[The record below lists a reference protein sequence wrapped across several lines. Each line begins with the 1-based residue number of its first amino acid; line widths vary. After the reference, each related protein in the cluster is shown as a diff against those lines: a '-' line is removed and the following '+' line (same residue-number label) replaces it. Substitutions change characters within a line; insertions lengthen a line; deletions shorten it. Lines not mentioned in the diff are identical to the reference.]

1 MKGNYSRSCSM
12 HRKIVSKTTIAAIV
26 VALIVWAVSCAIN
39 PVTHKR
45 ELMLLSAADEVEM
58 GRQTD
63 PQVIQTFGQYEDAE
77 LARYV
82 AALGKKLGAL
92 SHQPN
97 LAYSIKVLD
106 SPVVN
111 AFAVPGGYV
120 YLTRG
125 ILAYLNDEAELA
137 GVVAHEI
144 GHIAARHSAQQYS
157 RAQVAQLGLGLG
169 SMVSKTFSKYAGVAE
184 FGVGMLFLSFSR
196 DDERQA
202 DALGVEYSSKAGYD
216 ANHMANL
223 FVSLER
229 LNPGEAQGGLPGWF
243 STHPNPPDR
252 IAAIKR
258 DTQVWQAKIQQ
269 TKFAVNRDQYLKQ
282 IDGIVFGEDPRQGY
296 VEGNIFYHPQ
306 LRFQFPVPAGWKV
319 NNTASQ
325 VQMFNQEQN
334 AIILFSMAPEKS
346 PSAAADAF
354 INESKAAVIKSERTQ
369 VNGLQAHRIISD
381 VTTEQ
386 GIIRVMSYFIQKGQT
401 VYAFLGYTEQSRFNG
416 YSSIFEQ
423 TMGRFKNLTDA
434 SKINVKADRLA
445 VKKTTTQGSLRQ
457 ALQKF
462 GGPENKWEALA
473 IINGMQLG
481 DAVPNNTIIKLVV
494 K

>member
-1 MKGNYSRSCSM
+1 MSS
-12 HRKIVSKTTIAAIV
+12 
-26 VALIVWAVSCAIN
+26 
-39 PVTHKR
+39 
-45 ELMLLSAADEVEM
+45 ADELAM
-58 GRQTD
+58 GKQANPQILQTY
-63 PQVIQTFGQYEDAE
+63 GKYEDAD

-82 AALGKKLGAL
+82 SALGKKLGAL

-97 LAYSIKVLD
+97 LAYTIQVLD

-157 RAQVAQLGLGLG
+157 KVQFAQLGLGLG
-169 SMVSKTFSKYAGVAE
+169 SMLSKTFRKYAGVAE

-258 DTQVWQAKIQQ
+258 DTQEWRAKIQQ
-269 TKFAVNRDQYLKQ
+269 TKFAVNRDQYLRQ

-325 VQMFNQEQN
+325 VQMFNQDQN
-334 AIILFSMAPEKS
+334 AVILFSMAPEKS
-346 PSAAADAF
+346 PSAAAQAF
-354 INESKAAVIKSERTQ
+354 INESKAVVVKSERTQ
-369 VNGLQAHRIISD
+369 VNGLQAHRVISD

-386 GIIRVMSYFIQKGQT
+386 GVIRVMSYFIQKGQT
-401 VYAFLGYTEQSRFNG
+401 VYAFLGYTEQSRFNA
-416 YSSIFEQ
+416 YSSVFEQ

-434 SKINVKADRLA
+434 NKINVKADRLS
-445 VKKTTTQGSLRQ
+445 VKRTTTQGSLRQ

-481 DAVPNNTIIKLVV
+481 DAVPGNTIIKLVV

>member
-1 MKGNYSRSCSM
+1 MNR
-12 HRKIVSKTTIAAIV
+12 HPISKTILRALGVVLIA
-26 VALIVWAVSCAIN
+26 WAVSCAIN
-39 PVTHKR
+39 PVTGKK
-45 ELMLLSAADEVEM
+45 EFMLLSPADELAM
-58 GRQTD
+58 GQETD
-63 PQVIQTFGQYEDAE
+63 PQIVQTFGLYEDAD

-82 AALGKKLGAL
+82 SGIGNRLGAL

-97 LAYSIKVLD
+97 MAYSVKVLD

-157 RAQVAQLGLGLG
+157 KAQFAQLGLGLG
-169 SMVSKTFSKYAGVAE
+169 GLVSKTFRKYAGIAQL
-184 FGVGMLFLSFSR
+184 GVEMLFLSFSR
-196 DDERQA
+196 GDEREA

-216 ANHMANL
+216 SNHMANL

-252 IAAIKR
+252 IAAVKR
-258 DTQVWQAKIQQ
+258 DTLIWRDKISQ
-269 TKFAVNRDQYLKQ
+269 TQFVVNRDQYLKE

-296 VEGNIFYHPQ
+296 VEGNVFYHPE
-306 LRFQFPVPAGWKV
+306 LRIQFPVPPGWKV

-325 VQMFNQEQN
+325 VQMFNQEKN
-334 AIILFSMAPEKS
+334 AVILFSMAPEKT

-354 INESKAAVIKSERTQ
+354 LTESKAVVIKSEVAR
-369 VNGLQAHRIISD
+369 VNGMPANRIISD
-381 VTTEQ
+381 ITTEQ
-386 GIIRVMSYFIQKGQT
+386 GVIRVLSYFIQKDQT
-401 VYAFLGYTEQSRFNG
+401 VYVFLGYAEQARFDGQFSIFDQTMDRFNILSD
-416 YSSIFEQ
+416 SS
-423 TMGRFKNLTDA
+423 R
-434 SKINVKADRLA
+434 INVKPNRLS
-445 VKKTTTQGSLRQ
+445 VKRTTTQGSLSQ
-457 ALQKF
+457 ALQRF
-462 GGPENKWEALA
+462 GEPENRREVLA
-473 IINGMQLG
+473 IINGMKLD
-481 DAVPNNTIIKLVV
+481 DALPVNTFLKVVV

>member
-1 MKGNYSRSCSM
+1 MDR
-12 HRKIVSKTTIAAIV
+12 HIVSKTVAKVIV
-26 VALIVWAVSCAIN
+26 VALVVWAVSCALN
-39 PVTHKR
+39 PVTGKR
-45 ELMLLSAADEVEM
+45 ELMLMSSSDELAM
-58 GRQTD
+58 GQQTD
-63 PQVIQTFGQYEDAE
+63 PQIIQTFGQYEDAD

-125 ILAYLNDEAELA
+125 ILAYINDEAELA

-157 RAQVAQLGLGLG
+157 KAQVAQLGLGLG
-169 SMVSKTFSKYAGVAE
+169 AAVSKTFRKYAGIAQL
-184 FGVGMLFLSFSR
+184 GVEMLFMSFSR
-196 DDERQA
+196 SDEREA
-202 DALGVEYSSKAGYD
+202 DVLGVEYSSKAGYD
-216 ANHMANL
+216 SNHMANL

-243 STHPNPPDR
+243 STHPNPDDR

-258 DTQVWQAKIQQ
+258 DTQVWRDKIQQ
-269 TKFAVNRDQYLKQ
+269 TQFATNRAQYLKQ

-296 VEGNIFYHPQ
+296 VEGNIFYHPE

-319 NNTASQ
+319 NNTSSQ
-325 VQMFNQEQN
+325 VQMINQDQN
-334 AIILFSMAPEKS
+334 AVLLFSMAPEKT
-346 PSAAADAF
+346 PSAAANAF
-354 INESKAAVIKSERTQ
+354 INESKAVVVKSEGTK
-369 VNGLQAHRIISD
+369 VNGMPAHRIIAD
-381 VTTEQ
+381 IAMEQ
-386 GIIRVMSYFIQKGQT
+386 GTIRVMSYFIQKEKT
-401 VYAFLGYTEQSRFNG
+401 VYVFLGYTEQSRFG
-416 YSSIFEQ
+416 SYSSVFDQ
-423 TMGRFKNLTDA
+423 TIGRFKNLTD
-434 SKINVKADRLA
+434 SKKINVKADRLA
-445 VKKTTTQGSLRQ
+445 LKRTTTQGSLRQ
-457 ALQKF
+457 ALRKF
-462 GGPENKWEALA
+462 GGPEAKLEDLA
-473 IINGMQLG
+473 ILNGMKLD
-481 DAVPNNTIIKLVV
+481 DAIPGNTIIKVVV

>member
-1 MKGNYSRSCSM
+1 MDRQ
-12 HRKIVSKTTIAAIV
+12 IVSKTAVKAIV
-26 VALIVWAVSCAIN
+26 VVLMVWAISCAIN

-45 ELMLLSAADEVEM
+45 ELMLLSPADEVAM
-58 GRQTD
+58 GQQTD
-63 PQVIQTFGQYEDAE
+63 PQVIRTFGQYEDAD

-82 AALGKKLGAL
+82 TALGKKLGAL

-169 SMVSKTFSKYAGVAE
+169 TMVSKTFRKYASIAQ

-202 DALGVEYSSKAGYD
+202 DTLGVEYSSKAGYD

-252 IAAIKR
+252 IAAVKR
-258 DTQVWQAKIQQ
+258 DTQEWRAKIQRTQ
-269 TKFAVNRDQYLKQ
+269 FAVNRDQYLRQ

-334 AIILFSMAPEKS
+334 AVILFSMAPEKT

-354 INESKAAVIKSERTQ
+354 INESKAVVAKSERTQ
-369 VNGLQAHRIISD
+369 VNGMQAHRIISD

-386 GIIRVMSYFIQKGQT
+386 GLIRVLSYFIQKEKT
-401 VYAFLGYTEQSRFNG
+401 VYVFLGYTGQARFDG
-416 YSSIFEQ
+416 YFSVFDQ

-434 SKINVKADRLA
+434 NKINVKPDRLA
-445 VKKTTTQGSLRQ
+445 VKRTTTQGSLRQ
-457 ALQKF
+457 ALGKF
-462 GGPENKWEALA
+462 GRPEDKWEALA
-473 IINGMQLG
+473 IINGMKLD
-481 DAVPNNTIIKLVV
+481 DAVPGNTIIKVVV

>member
-1 MKGNYSRSCSM
+1 MIYK
-12 HRKIVSKTTIAAIV
+12 HIVSKTVVKAIIV
-26 VALIVWAVSCAIN
+26 VLMAGAVSCAIN

-45 ELMLLSAADEVEM
+45 ELMLLSPADELAM
-58 GRQTD
+58 GQQTD
-63 PQVIQTFGQYEDAE
+63 PQILQTFGRYEDAE

-82 AALGKKLGAL
+82 TALGKKLGAL
-92 SHQPN
+92 SHQPE
-97 LAYSIKVLD
+97 LDYSVKVLD
-106 SPVVN
+106 SAVVN

-125 ILAYLNDEAELA
+125 ILAYINDEAELA

-144 GHIAARHSAQQYS
+144 GHIASRHSAQQYS
-157 RAQVAQLGLGLG
+157 RAQIAQLGLGLG
-169 SMVSKTFSKYAGVAE
+169 GMISETFRKYAGLAQ
-184 FGVGMLFLSFSR
+184 FGVGMLFMSFSR
-196 DDERQA
+196 DMERQA

-229 LNPGEAQGGLPGWF
+229 LNPGEAQSGLPGWF

-258 DTQVWQAKIQQ
+258 DTLEWRSKIQQ
-269 TKFAVNRDQYLKQ
+269 NQFAVNRNQYLKQ
-282 IDGIVFGEDPRQGY
+282 LDRIVFGEDPRQGY
-296 VEGNIFYHPQ
+296 VESNIFFHPQ

-334 AIILFSMAPEKS
+334 AIILFSIAPEKS

-354 INESKAAVIKSERTQ
+354 VNESKAAVIKRERTK
-369 VNGLQAHRIISD
+369 VNGMEAHRIISD

-386 GIIRVMSYFIQKGQT
+386 GIIRVMSYFIQKNQT
-401 VYAFLGYTEQSRFNG
+401 VYVFLGYAEQARFDGYFSVFDQTMSRF
-416 YSSIFEQ
+416 
-423 TMGRFKNLTDA
+423 KKLTD
-434 SKINVKADRLA
+434 SNKINVKPDRLA
-445 VKKTTTQGSLRQ
+445 LKRTATQESLRQ
-457 ALQKF
+457 VLRKF
-462 GGPENKWEALA
+462 GEPEDQWEALA
-473 IINGMQLG
+473 ILNGMKL
-481 DAVPNNTIIKLVV
+481 DDIVPNNTIIKVIV

>member
-1 MKGNYSRSCSM
+1 MMG
-12 HRKIVSKTTIAAIV
+12 KIQGGSKMNRQIVKKTCVTAV
-26 VALIVWAVSCAIN
+26 VAGLMLWAVSCAIN

-45 ELMLLSAADEVEM
+45 ELMLLSADDELAM
-58 GRQTD
+58 GQQAD
-63 PQVIQTFGQYEDAE
+63 PQILQTFGKYEDAD
-77 LARYV
+77 LARYI

-97 LAYSIKVLD
+97 LDYSIKVLD

-111 AFAVPGGYV
+111 AFAVPGGFV

-125 ILAYLNDEAELA
+125 ILAYINDEAELA

-157 RAQVAQLGLGLG
+157 RAQLAQLGLGLG
-169 SMVSKTFSKYAGVAE
+169 AMISETFRKYAGLAQ

-196 DDERQA
+196 DMERQA

-229 LNPGEAQGGLPGWF
+229 LNPGEAQSGLPGWF

-258 DTQVWQAKIQQ
+258 DTKAWRAEIQKTQ
-269 TKFAVNRDQYLKQ
+269 FAVNRDRYLKQ

-296 VEGNIFYHPQ
+296 VEDNIFYHPQ

-325 VQMFNQEQN
+325 VQIVNQKQN

-346 PSAAADAF
+346 PSAAAKAF
-354 INESKAAVIKSERTQ
+354 INESKAAVVKSEGTR

-386 GIIRVMSYFIQKGQT
+386 GVIRVLSYFIQKEKT
-401 VYAFLGYTEQSRFNG
+401 VYVFLGYTERARFDS
-416 YSSIFEQ
+416 YFRVFSQ
-423 TMGRFKNLTDA
+423 TMDKFRKLTD
-434 SKINVKADRLA
+434 SNKINVKADRLA
-445 VKKTTTQGSLRQ
+445 LKRTTGQGSLRQ
-457 ALQKF
+457 AFRKF
-462 GGPENKWEALA
+462 GAPEDKWEAMA
-473 IINGMQLG
+473 IINGMKLDDVIPG
-481 DAVPNNTIIKLVV
+481 NTIIKVIV

>member
-1 MKGNYSRSCSM
+1 MGNNSWSHKMDR
-12 HRKIVSKTTIAAIV
+12 RIVSKTVFKAIV
-26 VALIVWAVSCAIN
+26 ASLMVWTISCAIN

-45 ELMLLSAADEVEM
+45 ELMLLSAADEVAM
-58 GRQTD
+58 GQQTD
-63 PQVIQTFGQYEDAE
+63 PQVLQTFGQYKDAD

-82 AALGKKLGAL
+82 TALGNKLGAL
-92 SHQPN
+92 SHQPE
-97 LAYSIKVLD
+97 LDYSVKVLD

-120 YLTRG
+120 YLSRG

-137 GVVAHEI
+137 GVMGHEI

-157 RAQVAQLGLGLG
+157 RAQVTQLGLGLG
-169 SMVSKTFSKYAGVAE
+169 AMVSKTFRKYAGLAQ

-196 DDERQA
+196 DMERQA

-229 LNPGEAQGGLPGWF
+229 LNPGEAQSGLPGWF

-252 IAAIKR
+252 IAAIKQ
-258 DTQVWQAKIQQ
+258 DTQIWRDKIKQ
-269 TKFAVNRDQYLKQ
+269 TRFAINRDQYLKQ

-346 PSAAADAF
+346 PSTAADAF
-354 INESKAAVIKSERTQ
+354 VNESKAVVVKSEKTK
-369 VNGLQAHRIISD
+369 VNGMQAHRIISD

-386 GIIRVMSYFIQKGQT
+386 GIIRVMSYFIQKDKT
-401 VYAFLGYTEQSRFNG
+401 VYVFLGYTEQARFASYFSVFDQTMSRF
-416 YSSIFEQ
+416 
-423 TMGRFKNLTDA
+423 KKLTD
-434 SKINVKADRLA
+434 SNKINVKPDRLA
-445 VKKTTTQGSLRQ
+445 LKRTTTQGSLRNV
-457 ALQKF
+457 LRKF
-462 GGPENKWEALA
+462 GQPEDQWEALA
-473 IINGMQLG
+473 ILNGMKL
-481 DAVPNNTIIKLVV
+481 DDVVPGNTIIKVIV

>member
-1 MKGNYSRSCSM
+1 MDR
-12 HRKIVSKTTIAAIV
+12 HIVSKTVVCAIII
-26 VALIVWAVSCAIN
+26 ALIIWAVSCAVN
-39 PVTHKR
+39 PVTGKK
-45 ELMLLSAADEVEM
+45 ELMLMSSADELAM
-58 GRQTD
+58 GKQANPQILQTY
-63 PQVIQTFGQYEDAE
+63 GKYEDAD

-82 AALGKKLGAL
+82 GALGKKLGAL

-97 LAYSIKVLD
+97 LVYTIQVLD

-157 RAQVAQLGLGLG
+157 NAQVAQLGLGLG
-169 SMVSKTFSKYAGVAE
+169 SMVSKTFRKYAGVAE

-196 DDERQA
+196 SDEREA
-202 DALGVEYSSKAGYD
+202 DSLGVEYSSKAGYD
-216 ANHMANL
+216 SNHMANL

-229 LNPGEAQGGLPGWF
+229 LNPGESQGGLPGWF
-243 STHPNPPDR
+243 STHPNPENR
-252 IAAIKR
+252 IAAVKQ
-258 DTQVWQAKIQQ
+258 DTLAWREKNPQ
-269 TKFAVNRDQYLKQ
+269 TQFAVNRDQYLRQ

-296 VEGNIFYHPQ
+296 VQANVFYHPE

-325 VQMFNQEQN
+325 VQMINQDQN
-334 AIILFSMAPEKS
+334 AAILFSMAPEKN
-346 PSAAADAF
+346 PPAAAQAF

-369 VNGLQAHRIISD
+369 VNGMPAQRVISD
-381 VTTEQ
+381 VTIEQ
-386 GIIRVMSYFIQKGQT
+386 GIIRVMSYFIKKGQT
-401 VYAFLGYTEQSRFNG
+401 VYVFLGYTERSRFSG
-416 YSSIFEQ
+416 YSSVFEQ

-434 SKINVKADRLA
+434 NKINIRADRLSI
-445 VKKTTTQGSLRQ
+445 KRTTTPGSLRQ
-457 ALQKF
+457 ALQRF

-481 DAVPNNTIIKLVV
+481 DAVPSNTIIKLVV

>member
-1 MKGNYSRSCSM
+1 M
-12 HRKIVSKTTIAAIV
+12 HRQIISKTV
-26 VALIVWAVSCAIN
+26 VKATVGVLMMVWAVSCALN
-39 PVTHKR
+39 PVTGKR
-45 ELMLLSAADEVEM
+45 ELMLLSPSDELAM
-58 GRQTD
+58 GQQTD
-63 PQVIQTFGQYEDAE
+63 PQVIQTFGQYEDAD

-82 AALGKKLGAL
+82 AALGKKMGAL

-97 LAYSIKVLD
+97 LYYSVKVLD

-169 SMVSKTFSKYAGVAE
+169 AVVSKTFRKYAGVAQ
-184 FGVGMLFLSFSR
+184 FGVEMLFLSFSR
-196 DDERQA
+196 EDERQA

-258 DTQVWQAKIQQ
+258 DTQEWRAKIQQ
-269 TKFAVNRDQYLKQ
+269 TQFATNRDQYLKQ

-296 VEGNIFYHPQ
+296 VEGSIFYHPE

-325 VQMFNQEQN
+325 VQMINQEQN
-334 AIILFSMAPEKS
+334 AVILFSMAPEKT

-354 INESKAAVIKSERTQ
+354 INESKAVAVKSERTQ
-369 VNGLQAHRIISD
+369 VNGMPAHRIISD
-381 VTTEQ
+381 ITTEQ
-386 GIIRVMSYFIQKGQT
+386 GSIRVLSYFIQKDKT
-401 VYAFLGYTEQSRFNG
+401 VYVFLGYAEQSRFDG
-416 YSSIFEQ
+416 YFSVFDQ
-423 TMGRFKNLTDA
+423 TMGRFNNLTD
-434 SKINVKADRLA
+434 SRKINVKADRLNL
-445 VKKTTTQGSLRQ
+445 KRTTTQGSLRQ
-457 ALQKF
+457 ALRKF
-462 GGPENKWEALA
+462 GGPEDKWEALA
-473 IINGMQLG
+473 IINGMKLD
-481 DAVPNNTIIKLVV
+481 DALAGNTMLKIVV

>member
-1 MKGNYSRSCSM
+1 MDRQ
-12 HRKIVSKTTIAAIV
+12 IVSKTVVKAMVA

-39 PVTHKR
+39 PVTGKN
-45 ELMLLSAADEVEM
+45 ELMLLSSADELAM
-58 GRQTD
+58 GKQANPQILQTY
-63 PQVIQTFGQYEDAE
+63 GKYEDAD

-97 LAYSIKVLD
+97 LAYTIQVLD

-137 GVVAHEI
+137 GVVGHEI

-157 RAQVAQLGLGLG
+157 KAQFAQLGLGLG
-169 SMVSKTFSKYAGVAE
+169 SMLSKTFRKYAGVAE
-184 FGVGMLFLSFSR
+184 FGVSMLFLSFSR

-202 DALGVEYSSKAGYD
+202 DALGVEYSSKAGYNS
-216 ANHMANL
+216 NHMADL
-223 FVSLER
+223 FDTLER

-258 DTQVWQAKIQQ
+258 DTQVWQDKIQRTQ
-269 TKFAVNRDQYLKQ
+269 FAINRDQYLKQ

-334 AIILFSMAPEKS
+334 AVILFSMAPEKT
-346 PSAAADAF
+346 PQAAADAF
-354 INESKAAVIKSERTQ
+354 LNESKAVVVKSERAQ
-369 VNGLQAHRIISD
+369 VNGMQAHRMISD
-381 VTTEQ
+381 VTMEQ
-386 GIIRVMSYFIQKGQT
+386 GVIRVLSYFIQKDKV
-401 VYAFLGYTEQSRFNG
+401 VYVFLGYSEQARFDG
-416 YSSIFEQ
+416 YFSTFDQ
-423 TMGRFKNLTDA
+423 TMGRFKKLTD
-434 SKINVKADRLA
+434 SNKINVKADRLA
-445 VKKTTTQGSLRQ
+445 VRKTSRQGSLRQ
-457 ALQKF
+457 TLQTLGVPKDKL
-462 GGPENKWEALA
+462 EEHA
-473 IINGMQLG
+473 ILNGMKLD
-481 DAVPNNTIIKLVV
+481 DALPGNTIIKVVV

>member
-1 MKGNYSRSCSM
+1 MNRQ
-12 HRKIVSKTTIAAIV
+12 IVSKTVVRAIV
-26 VALIVWAVSCAIN
+26 VALMVWTVSCAIN

-45 ELMLLSAADEVEM
+45 ELMLLSSADELAM

-63 PQVIQTFGQYEDAE
+63 PQVIQAFGQYEDAD

-169 SMVSKTFSKYAGVAE
+169 TMVSKTFRKYASVAQ

-258 DTQVWQAKIQQ
+258 DSQEWRAKIQQ
-269 TKFAVNRDQYLKQ
+269 TQFAVNRDQYLRQ

-325 VQMFNQEQN
+325 VQMLNQEQN
-334 AIILFSMAPEKS
+334 AVILFSMAPEKS

-354 INESKAAVIKSERTQ
+354 INESKAVVVKSERTQ

-381 VTTEQ
+381 ITTEQ
-386 GIIRVMSYFIQKGQT
+386 GLIRVLSYFIQKEKS
-401 VYAFLGYTEQSRFNG
+401 VYVFLGYTEQARFAG
-416 YSSIFEQ
+416 YFPVFDQ

-434 SKINVKADRLA
+434 NKINVKADRLA
-445 VKKTTTQGSLRQ
+445 VKRSTTPGSLRQ
-457 ALQKF
+457 ALRKF

-473 IINGMQLG
+473 IINGMKLD
-481 DAVPNNTIIKLVV
+481 DALPGNTIIKVVV

>member
-1 MKGNYSRSCSM
+1 MDRN
-12 HRKIVSKTTIAAIV
+12 IVSKTVVKAVV
-26 VALIVWAVSCAIN
+26 VALIVVTVSCAIN
-39 PVTHKR
+39 PVTGKK
-45 ELMLLSAADEVEM
+45 ELMLLSSADELAM
-58 GRQTD
+58 GRQAN
-63 PQVIQTFGQYEDAE
+63 PQILQTYGKYEDAD

-82 AALGKKLGAL
+82 SALGKRLGAL

-97 LAYSIKVLD
+97 LAYTIQVLD

-157 RAQVAQLGLGLG
+157 KAQFAQLGLGLG
-169 SMVSKTFSKYAGVAE
+169 SMLSSTFRKYAGIAQA
-184 FGVGMLFLSFSR
+184 GVGMLFLSFSR
-196 DDERQA
+196 SDEREA
-202 DALGVEYSSKAGYD
+202 DSLGVEYSAKAGYD
-216 ANHMANL
+216 SNHMANL

-229 LNPGEAQGGLPGWF
+229 LNPGESQGGLPGWF
-243 STHPNPPDR
+243 STHPNPENR
-252 IAAIKR
+252 IAAVKQ
-258 DTQVWQAKIQQ
+258 DTLAWREKIQQ
-269 TKFAVNRDQYLKQ
+269 TQFAVNRDQYLRQ

-296 VEGNIFYHPQ
+296 VEGNVFYHPQ
-306 LRFQFPVPAGWKV
+306 LRFQFPVPGGWKV

-325 VQMFNQEQN
+325 VQMINQQQN
-334 AIILFSMAPEKS
+334 AVILFSMAPEKN
-346 PSAAADAF
+346 PQAAAQAF
-354 INESKAAVIKSERTQ
+354 INESKAAVVRSERTQ
-369 VNGLQAHRIISD
+369 VNGLQAHRVISD

-386 GIIRVMSYFIQKGQT
+386 GVIRIMSYFIKKGQT
-401 VYAFLGYTEQSRFNG
+401 VYAFLGYTERARFSG
-416 YSSIFEQ
+416 FSSVFEQ
-423 TMGRFKNLTDA
+423 TMGRFRNLSDA
-434 SKINVKADRLA
+434 NKINVKADRLA
-445 VKKTTTQGSLRQ
+445 VRRTITQGSLRQ

-462 GGPENKWEALA
+462 GGPENKWEDLA

-481 DAVPNNTIIKLVV
+481 DAVPRNTIIKFVV

>member
-1 MKGNYSRSCSM
+1 M
-12 HRKIVSKTTIAAIV
+12 HRLIFSKTVIKAIV
-26 VALIVWAVSCAIN
+26 VVLVAWTVSCALN
-39 PVTHKR
+39 PVTGKR
-45 ELMLLSAADEVEM
+45 ELMLMSSSDELAM
-58 GRQTD
+58 GKQTD
-63 PQVIQTFGQYEDAE
+63 PQILQTYGKYEDAD

-82 AALGKKLGAL
+82 NALGKKMGAL

-97 LAYSIKVLD
+97 LVYSIQVLD

-125 ILAYLNDEAELA
+125 ILAYINDEAELA

-157 RAQVAQLGLGLG
+157 RAQVTQLGLGLG
-169 SMVSKTFSKYAGVAE
+169 SMVSKTFRKYAGVAQI
-184 FGVGMLFLSFSR
+184 GVGLLFLSFSR

-258 DTQVWQAKIQQ
+258 DTQEWRAKIQQ
-269 TKFAVNRDQYLKQ
+269 TQFATNRDQYLKQ

-296 VEGNIFYHPQ
+296 VEGSIFYHPE

-325 VQMFNQEQN
+325 VQMVNQEQN
-334 AIILFSMAPEKS
+334 AVILFSMAPEKT
-346 PSAAADAF
+346 PSEAAKAF
-354 INESKAAVIKSERTQ
+354 INESKAAVVKSEKTQ
-369 VNGLQAHRIISD
+369 VNGLQAHRVISD
-381 VTTEQ
+381 VQIEQ
-386 GIIRVMSYFIQKGQT
+386 GVIRVMSYFIKKGQT
-401 VYAFLGYTEQSRFNG
+401 VYAFLGYTERSRFNG
-416 YSSIFEQ
+416 YSSVFEQ

-445 VKKTTTQGSLRQ
+445 VKRTTTQGSLRQ

-462 GGPENKWEALA
+462 GRPENKWEGLA

-481 DAVPNNTIIKLVV
+481 DAVPSNTIIKLVV

>member
-1 MKGNYSRSCSM
+1 MDR
-12 HRKIVSKTTIAAIV
+12 RIVSKTFVIVIV
-26 VALIVWAVSCAIN
+26 VALITWAVSCAIN
-39 PVTHKR
+39 PVTGKR
-45 ELMLLSAADEVEM
+45 ELMLLSPADEVAM
-58 GRQTD
+58 GQQANPQILQTY
-63 PQVIQTFGQYEDAE
+63 GKYEDAE

-82 AALGKKLGAL
+82 SALGKRLGAL

-97 LAYSIKVLD
+97 LTYTIQVLD

-144 GHIAARHSAQQYS
+144 GHIAARHSAEQYS
-157 RAQVAQLGLGLG
+157 MSQLAQLGLGLG

-196 DDERQA
+196 SDEREA
-202 DALGVEYSSKAGYD
+202 DSLGVEYSSKAGYD
-216 ANHMANL
+216 SNHMANL

-229 LNPGEAQGGLPGWF
+229 LNPGESQGGLPGWF
-243 STHPNPPDR
+243 STHPNPENR
-252 IAAIKR
+252 IAAVKQDTLAWREKIKQ
-258 DTQVWQAKIQQ
+258 TQ
-269 TKFAVNRDQYLKQ
+269 FAVNRDQYLRQ

-325 VQMFNQEQN
+325 VQMINQQQN
-334 AIILFSMAPEKS
+334 AVILFSIAPEKS
-346 PSAAADAF
+346 PSAAAQAF
-354 INESKAAVIKSERTQ
+354 IKESKAVVVKSERTQ
-369 VNGLQAHRIISD
+369 VNGLQAHRLISD
-381 VTTEQ
+381 VTLEQ
-386 GIIRVMSYFIQKGQT
+386 GVIRVMSYFIQKGQT

-416 YSSIFEQ
+416 YSSVFEQ

-434 SKINVKADRLA
+434 NKINVKADRLTL
-445 VKKTTTQGSLRQ
+445 KRTTTEGSLRQ
-457 ALQKF
+457 ALQNF
-462 GGPENKWEALA
+462 GGPEDKWEALA

-481 DAVPNNTIIKLVV
+481 DAVPGNTIIKLVV